1 MVITPK
7 AAALKYDEESDRIPA
22 VVAKG
27 KGLVAQRIIEKA
39 SEFGVPLFKNDML
52 ADSLLNVDI
61 DEQIPP
67 QLYKAVVEVFV
78 WLGKN
83 EQKLSAK

>member
-1 MVITPK
+1 MANTQK
-7 AAALKYDEESDRIPA
+7 AAALKYDQDSDKIPT

-27 KGLVAQRIIEKA
+27 KGLVAQRIMQKA
-39 SEFGVPLFKNDML
+39 AEFDIPLFKNEL
-52 ADSLLNVDI
+52 LTDSLLNITI

-78 WLGKN
+78 WLSNN
-83 EQKLSAK
+83 ENKASRK